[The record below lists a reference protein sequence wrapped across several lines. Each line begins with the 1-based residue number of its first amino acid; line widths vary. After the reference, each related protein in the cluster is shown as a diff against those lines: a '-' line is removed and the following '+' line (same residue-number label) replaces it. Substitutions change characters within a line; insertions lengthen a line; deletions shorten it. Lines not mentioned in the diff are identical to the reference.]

1 MGKVKIVTDNT
12 TDLPEKIIREY
23 GIEVVPLSV
32 HFGHDTYL
40 PGVDLTGKEFYELFK
55 KSEELPKTS
64 QVSMGKFLKIYQ
76 ELAGEVNQIIS
87 IHLSARLSGTFHSAT
102 NAADH
107 VEGVKVYP
115 VDSESVSM
123 GMGFQIMAAVKVLD
137 NGGSVEEALQAIER
151 VKENLEIY
159 FYVETLEYLEK
170 GGRIGKAKSLL
181 GSLLNIK
188 PILQLK
194 EGEIQPFEKVRS
206 FKKGFKRLYDLVRE
220 YLGDSDPGQ
229 IQLAIMHIENQE
241 NAIKLKEKILK
252 DLGIDEIYVREL
264 GPIVGTHIGPGVLGI
279 VLNRIEEN

>member
-107 VEGVKVYP
+107 VERVKVYP

-194 EGEIQPFEKVRS
+194 EGEIQPFEKVRG